1 MALNR
6 KGSTVKV
13 ILNKIQR
20 KMWIARVII
29 KIPES
34 TLQIGSVLR
43 YGTDAIQPIDL

>member
-20 KMWIARVII
+20 KMWIARII
-29 KIPES
+29 KMLES
-34 TLQIGSVLR
+34 TLQILR
-43 YGTDAIQPIDL
+43 YGTDAIQPIDI